1 MGSTDILLLPLLITM
16 QESANVTIDD
26 KIAVTPNLKIY
37 FKILVSSH
45 LSLRNS
51 IIKYTPLLNLAILIS
66 GRGSNMEAI
75 LSAISLGKIKNVRP
89 SIVISDRPEAAGLKI
104 ASEKFSVSTN
114 TLPGYGL
121 KGSEYDQKLLQ
132 VLEDYGVNSST
143 GCICLAGFMRVLS
156 CEVVSKYI
164 MRIMNIHPALL
175 PSFPGLRAQKQA
187 LDYGVKVSGC
197 TVHFVDE
204 GIDTGPILLQRA
216 VPVFDSDTEHLLAQR
231 ILKVEHQLYPE
242 ALGLFSE
249 GNIRIEGRKVSIKK
263 KR

>member
-1 MGSTDILLLPLLITM
+1 M

-26 KIAVTPNLKIY
+26 KIAVTPNLIY

-51 IIKYTPLLNLAILIS
+51 IIKYTHLLNLAILIS

-132 VLEDYGVNSST
+132 VLEDYGVNNST

-156 CEVVSKYI
+156 REVVSKYI

-231 ILKVEHQLYPE
+231 ILKVEHELYPE